1 LHAFGCGGSLSS
13 DTIAAPAERKVV
25 PRYFYHVYDGDS
37 LIVHDNQGIELPNE
51 QAAREASE
59 SMIKAV
65 LGEPEFVQTASAN
78 RSFHVVDESGRTIV
92 VILFE

>member
-1 LHAFGCGGSLSS
+1 
-13 DTIAAPAERKVV
+13 V
-25 PRYFYHVYDGDS
+25 PRYFFHVYDGDQ
-37 LIVHDNQGIELPNE
+37 LVIEDAQGIELPNE

-78 RSFHVVDESGRTIV
+78 RSFHVIDESGRI
-92 VILFE
+92 IISIPFN